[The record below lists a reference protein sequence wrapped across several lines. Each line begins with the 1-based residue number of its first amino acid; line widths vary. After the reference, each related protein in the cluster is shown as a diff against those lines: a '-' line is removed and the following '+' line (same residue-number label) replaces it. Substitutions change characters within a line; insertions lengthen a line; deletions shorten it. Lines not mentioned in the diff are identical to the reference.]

1 MRDALT
7 IVLALV
13 AFVAVLLIFFWP
25 LRAIVG
31 SAKVRGLKK
40 FGWVGLWLA
49 AFVLGGVVD
58 NLLAGAMRRSELSA
72 LAFMI
77 LVLPVGVLPVWG
89 VFVAFR
95 VYTRNRS
102 ELQSRA
108 QPLGFALGKFVRA
121 LVVRTK

>member
-13 AFVAVLLIFFWP
+13 VFVAVLLSFSWP

-40 FGWVGLWLA
+40 LGWVGVWFV
-49 AFVLGGVVD
+49 AFVLGGVAD
-58 NLLAGAMRRSELSA
+58 NVLAGAMRRSELSA

-77 LVLPVGVLPVWG
+77 LVLPAGVLPVWAD
-89 VFVAFR
+89 FAAFR
-95 VYTRNRS
+95 VYTRNRP

-108 QPLGFALGKFVRA
+108 QPLGFALGKFV
-121 LVVRTK
+121 